1 MMIESYHAGQVVRYH
16 SNPRIARLG
25 QSDGEHSWGVAII
38 IDQLHP
44 DPSRDLL
51 RAALRHDGGEMYAGD
66 LSHPFK
72 QANPEFAE
80 QHRKIEA
87 EAATA
92 IGLRLPNL
100 TPDEQDWLA
109 LADRLE
115 SILYVKLH
123 MPWIL
128 QERSWVEGIC
138 NAMTQA
144 LYFNVHNTVGKLI
157 ND

>member
-66 LSHPFK
+66 LSQPFK

-92 IGLRLPNL
+92 IGLRLPHL
-100 TPDEQDWLA
+100 TPEEQDWLV

-115 SILYVKLH
+115 AVLYVNLH
-123 MPWIL
+123 MPWMMKEDGWPDLVTDIWI
-128 QERSWVEGIC
+128 RS
-138 NAMTQA
+138 NA
-144 LYFNVHNTVGKLI
+144 LNVQKTVGELI